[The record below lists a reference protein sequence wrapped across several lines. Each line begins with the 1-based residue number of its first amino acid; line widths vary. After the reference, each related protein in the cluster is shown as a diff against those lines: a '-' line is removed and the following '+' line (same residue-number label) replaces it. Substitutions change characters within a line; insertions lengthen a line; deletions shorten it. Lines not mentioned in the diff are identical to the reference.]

1 MNSLADK
8 EPDRCALLNA
18 RSGSIAGKQLV
29 MPIDLTYD
37 EIARVS
43 PKISY
48 RACKTKALQH
58 TIHLRGFV
66 DEDSGCKA
74 VLVIVPKV
82 YLGWY
87 NEIRANYIAF
97 NVGGKGVDVDAKKA
111 WIATR
116 ESFLRDYQISSV
128 EDIISKLDAMY
139 FAEKPRSLL
148 KLQSVLEGLT
158 ELERNEMRM
167 EKARNDIKFK
177 RED

>member
-1 MNSLADK
+1 
-8 EPDRCALLNA
+8 
-18 RSGSIAGKQLV
+18 
-29 MPIDLTYD
+29 
-37 EIARVS
+37 
-43 PKISY
+43 
-48 RACKTKALQH
+48 
-58 TIHLRGFV
+58 
-66 DEDSGCKA
+66 
-74 VLVIVPKV
+74 VIVPKV

-97 NVGGKGVDVDAKKA
+97 NVGGKGVDVDAKGA

-139 FAEKPRSLL
+139 FAEKPGSLL

-167 EKARNDIKFK
+167 EKARNDIKIK